1 MPHAYRQ
8 LDMPCLDMDW
18 LRVNENNAIHT
29 EIIKLLETITFQAA
43 PTGPLDEHSAKLPS
57 KAIDIVHIGCTY
69 IFMIQEFTFL
79 SSYTTCKRPFSRE
92 AVLLACIH

>member
-29 EIIKLLETITFQAA
+29 EIIKLLETITF
-43 PTGPLDEHSAKLPS
+43 
-57 KAIDIVHIGCTY
+57 
-69 IFMIQEFTFL
+69 
-79 SSYTTCKRPFSRE
+79 
-92 AVLLACIH
+92 